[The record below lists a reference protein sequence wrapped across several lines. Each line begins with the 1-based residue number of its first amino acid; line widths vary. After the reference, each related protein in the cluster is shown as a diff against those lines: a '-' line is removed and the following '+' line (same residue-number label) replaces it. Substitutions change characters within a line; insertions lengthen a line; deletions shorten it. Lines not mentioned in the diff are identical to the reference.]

1 MIHWT
6 DIFFICYVRSTC
18 YTCRNFFGPSLV
30 RLRLISIPFEWF
42 MMTTQLDESQSQLA
56 EPHSHDQGWII
67 HSGPVAEPEP
77 KLTEE
82 TQGGAWQRCIQRCN
96 QVAPVFWWQS
106 DPMCEVHRQW
116 WCSLRWLPNEGRKG
130 GCCIHCQMLIKC
142 LSWSSLSMPML
153 LSFAHYAEK
162 AVMS

>member
-106 DPMCEVHRQW
+106 DPMCEVRRQW
-116 WCSLRWLPNEGRKG
+116 WCSLRWLPNIMRVAKEGVVSTAR
-130 GCCIHCQMLIKC
+130 C
-142 LSWSSLSMPML
+142 LSNACHDPLCQCPCFCHL
-153 LSFAHYAEK
+153 LTTQK
-162 AVMS
+162 RP

>member
-42 MMTTQLDESQSQLA
+42 MLTTQLDESQSQLA

-82 TQGGAWQRCIQRCN
+82 TQGGARQRCIQRCN

-106 DPMCEVHRQW
+106 DPMCEVRRQW
-116 WCSLRWLPNEGRKG
+116 WCSLRWLPNEGRKW

-153 LSFAHYAEK
+153 LSFTHYAEK